1 MPDNFTL
8 FSTYFILEGKTA
20 FKHTVSCVLV
30 SKEQSRSNKEESGH
44 AIQEEERQPKPDA
57 EKCSL
62 TRDSNKPTKGNSLVS
77 DKKRKTMEMLEKK
90 RKKKKI

>member
-62 TRDSNKPTKGNSLVS
+62 TRDSNKPTKGNILVS
-77 DKKRKTMEMLEKK
+77 AKKRKMVEMLEKK